1 MKRESD
7 PVDNV
12 AEALP
17 RAVEHEEGSPT
28 RRAFLLGTVRKAV
41 YVTPV
46 VLTLSAS
53 QVRAGSVW
61 DSTCGD
67 EGSPCTL
74 NEECCSLMCTD
85 PGSGMKACAAS

>member
-1 MKRESD
+1 MKRESNQL
-7 PVDNV
+7 DNV

-17 RAVEHEEGSPT
+17 PGVEHEERSPT
-28 RRAFLLGTVRKAV
+28 RRAFLRGTVRKAV

-67 EGSPCTL
+67 EGSPCAL

-85 PGSGMKACAAS
+85 PGSGMKACAAL